1 MRKLILSSKD
11 IESKSSAGVDKVA
24 YIQMLYKQVVY
35 GDTVDKIARKI
46 LNNTDANKHYVLVN
60 NSKNNIRDLE
70 NAYKDIDIIED
81 FYRIIDLDTMK
92 EVNTGMN
99 DLKKIKLKKCISKP
113 EQIVY
118 INDRIVI
125 TFQVVSK
132 ASAQDKHRQTTR

>member
-11 IESKSSAGVDKVA
+11 IESKGLAGIDKVA
-24 YIQMLYKQVVY
+24 YIQMLYEQVVS
-35 GDTVDKIARKI
+35 GDTVDKIVRKI

-60 NSKNNIRDLE
+60 NSKNNIRNLE
-70 NAYKDIDIIED
+70 NAYKDIDITED
-81 FYRIIDLDTMK
+81 FYRIIDLDTMQ

-99 DLKKIKLKKCISKP
+99 NLKKIKLKNCVSKP

-125 TFQVVSK
+125 TFQIVSK
-132 ASAQDKHRQTTR
+132 ASA